1 MPQCVHCRG
10 SWRHCSRAMN
20 ALPANKVSCQWIAT
34 VEPFLSCLRSVWIHM
49 YTNRNVRSLH
59 DNGGRAPFSIRSP
72 ACSRH
77 VLYGFTSSALR
88 KNKGSKGSWTYQ
100 APLVEARAKHG
111 RDREDGPLLATV
123 GNWKPYLYFGV
134 QWSTGCGGQED
145 RRWVG
150 SSHRLGQDRCWG
162 QRGVILKIGAQ
173 THPSLY
179 LIQTSSSYLTIFSL
193 KKSYICIWEE
203 NLIEYLFSG
212 NKESLML

>member
-10 SWRHCSRAMN
+10 SWRHCFRAMN

-100 APLVEARAKHG
+100 APLVEAR
-111 RDREDGPLLATV
+111 
-123 GNWKPYLYFGV
+123 
-134 QWSTGCGGQED
+134 QSTGGIE
-145 RRWVG
+145 RMV
-150 SSHRLGQDRCWG
+150 HCWALWA
-162 QRGVILKIGAQ
+162 IES
-173 THPSLY
+173 P
-179 LIQTSSSYLTIFSL
+179 
-193 KKSYICIWEE
+193 ICILGFSDQRDMEVRRTGGGWGH
-203 NLIEYLFSG
+203 LISDLDRTGVGARGGSF
-212 NKESLML
+212 